1 MNQLQFKFNES
12 RKKKCSKCNEFKDL
26 TEFHKNKTTS
36 TGFSSNCKSCQKKY
50 TKKYYEENKEKYK
63 ENTKKWREENKE
75 YNKKYY
81 EKNKE
86 KYKEHNK
93 KYYEENKEYYK
104 KWREENKEYYKKYHE
119 ENKERIREYQKNR
132 LKTDSLFKL
141 SSTLRSRT
149 YSAFKAKRWLKN
161 SSNIKMLGCD
171 LQTANEHIEKQF
183 KGGMTWDNHG
193 DWHIDHII
201 PLASANTKEE
211 LMKLCHYTNL
221 QPLWAEENLSKSD
234 KF

>member
-1 MNQLQFKFNES
+1 MNQLEFKFNEPS
-12 RKKKCSKCNEFKDL
+12 KKKCSKCNEFKDL
-26 TEFHKNKTTS
+26 TEFHKNKS
-36 TGFSSNCKSCQKKY
+36 DNTGFSSNCKSCQKEY
-50 TKKYYEENKEKYK
+50 CKKWGEENKEYH
-63 ENTKKWREENKE
+63 KKWREENKE

-81 EKNKE
+81 EK
-86 KYKEHNK
+86 
-93 KYYEENKEYYK
+93 
-104 KWREENKEYYKKYHE
+104 
-119 ENKERIREYQKNR
+119 NKERIREYQKNR

-141 SSTLRSRT
+141 SYNLRRRT
-149 YSAFKAKRWLKN
+149 YKAFKAKRWLKN

-221 QPLWAEENLSKSD
+221 QPLWAEENLSKSN